1 MCYSYVIVVDKGQST
16 KPVTVYRGIVER
28 FLNVMMWKK
37 ELRKK
42 LLKIKPM
49 NFLEDEEIAFKEV
62 TTWSICDNLL
72 ELDSAWHH
80 KYMIGECRGV
90 SSIGCKNHFEQSKT
104 ISVVFHN
111 HRYYE
116 AHWLMI
122 KLKNT
127 VITTQTSLLYIGNTI
142 LLKFEDIPALSWWFS
157 WAVSSSFPSLVEI
170 SG

>member
-62 TTWSICDNLL
+62 TT
-72 ELDSAWHH
+72 
-80 KYMIGECRGV
+80 
-90 SSIGCKNHFEQSKT
+90 
-104 ISVVFHN
+104 
-111 HRYYE
+111 
-116 AHWLMI
+116 
-122 KLKNT
+122 
-127 VITTQTSLLYIGNTI
+127 
-142 LLKFEDIPALSWWFS
+142 
-157 WAVSSSFPSLVEI
+157 
-170 SG
+170 